1 MAMCQA
7 AKEAA
12 WLTGPLKDFG
22 LDPWSPLVIIGDNQ
36 SPLTLTQS
44 PVFHP
49 RSKHIAST
57 VKCIST
63 KAMVDD
69 ALTKSLPPLD

>member
-12 WLTGPLKDFG
+12 WLTGPLEDFG
-22 LDPWSPLVIIGDNQ
+22 LDLRYPLATLGNNQ
-36 SPLTLTQS
+36 GPHTLIQN
-44 PVFHP
+44 
-49 RSKHIAST
+49 RSSTHARSILPSSNTSLAST

-63 KAMVDD
+63 KSYGA
-69 ALTKSLPPLD
+69 